1 LTLFVEAPF
10 ERRQAVIA
18 SAKWKLSTKRVSS
31 KSICRD
37 FTASQEK
44 NNSTNFSLVIEFQMS
59 TDNLKNPRGK
69 KASPIETNPPEIPE
83 TTAKPVEDD
92 AVEPDKDQVSELRQ
106 MFDKLFFATSAQSD
120 RIHNEV
126 LQIKSMQARQRDEVS
141 DLKSSLIQMS
151 AASSPDSTSYRPNN
165 TPKKSSFFFGTPEL
179 VPRPSI
185 QVLQTDI
192 VYDKELKVSSL
203 EGLQYLAKQLQ
214 LLSSKYPGRE
224 IKLSHMVSFSLR
236 PHVVAAWNSHC
247 HQESLITGSEPEEI
261 LVENW
266 LSLSNE
272 TVQAILI
279 EAARPRTRE
288 LYSRDLVLFLG
299 KSIPQSP
306 PMNTDNFKSFYPQLM
321 KTLNDLVQLHDLLSE
336 ETSKF
341 SNNKAKMPPAGY
353 GTKESPGHI
362 ALWLISLGSQKDS
375 VMQWL
380 GKDNLSKYKTLDPA
394 VKFIRAKL
402 MEGRSQSEARMDFDA
417 KLTPIRY
424 EDVRHTQGESNTR
437 MQTPSHGHHIS
448 SYDSSRS
455 RHQSS
460 RVGFSAIDLQP
471 SSDKIPGD
479 YNTQADNDTD
489 EAEPDF
495 TDPDSRNFVDSYDNS
510 FTQSPPTPLEE
521 KSQDVLED
529 TYAAMT
535 DSPSARNAI
544 AATYRG
550 YCSELFV
557 FGTCHRRDSGCPL
570 DHSAAGQERCIQS
583 FTLLAKRE
591 LTSHSKLPPWAPA
604 KPVQSSF
611 FTPRPTVPASRQD
624 QRPSYHSDPRTETR
638 YPRTSNSYQA
648 QTPNRH
654 PGASAP
660 SRSFSK

>member
-1 LTLFVEAPF
+1 
-10 ERRQAVIA
+10 
-18 SAKWKLSTKRVSS
+18 
-31 KSICRD
+31 
-37 FTASQEK
+37 
-44 NNSTNFSLVIEFQMS
+44 MS

-69 KASPIETNPPEIPE
+69 KTSTLETNPPAIQESA
-83 TTAKPVEDD
+83 TKSVEAD
-92 AVEPDKDQVSELRQ
+92 VIEPNKDPVSELRQ
-106 MFDKLFFATSAQSD
+106 MFDKLILATSAQSD

-126 LQIKSMQARQRDEVS
+126 LQIKSIQARQRDEVS
-141 DLKSSLIQMS
+141 DLKSSLIQLS
-151 AASSPDSTSYRPNN
+151 ATSSPDSIPYRPDS
-165 TPKKSSFFFGTPEL
+165 TPKKSSFFFGTPDI

-224 IKLSHMVSFSLR
+224 LRLSHMVSFSLR

-306 PMNTDNFKSFYPQLM
+306 PMNTDNFKAFYPQLM
-321 KTLNDLVQLHDLLSE
+321 KTLNDLVQLHDILSE

-341 SNNKAKMPPAGY
+341 SNNKAKMPPTGY

-424 EDVRHTQGESNTR
+424 EDVRHTQGESNIR
-437 MQTPSHGHHIS
+437 MQTPSQGHNVS
-448 SYDSSRS
+448 PYDPSKS
-455 RHQSS
+455 RHQPS
-460 RVGFSAIDLQP
+460 RVGFSAIDLQAH
-471 SSDKIPGD
+471 SDNTND
-479 YNTQADNDTD
+479 EYNIHAEDNTD
-489 EAEPDF
+489 EAQPDF
-495 TDPDSRNFVDSYDNS
+495 TGLDTCDFSDGYDYS
-510 FTQSPPTPLEE
+510 PTQSPPTLLEDQ
-521 KSQDVLED
+521 SNTILDD

-535 DSPSARNAI
+535 DAPSARNAI

-583 FTLLAKRE
+583 FTLLTKRE
-591 LTSHSKLPPWAPA
+591 LTSHSKLPPWVPT

-611 FTPRPTVPASRQD
+611 VTPRPTIPASRPD
-624 QRPSYHSDPRTETR
+624 QRPTYRPDPRTEMR

-648 QTPNRH
+648 QTSNRY

-660 SRSFSK
+660 SRSFST

>member
-1 LTLFVEAPF
+1 
-10 ERRQAVIA
+10 
-18 SAKWKLSTKRVSS
+18 
-31 KSICRD
+31 
-37 FTASQEK
+37 
-44 NNSTNFSLVIEFQMS
+44 MS
-59 TDNLKNPRGK
+59 NDNLKIPRGK
-69 KASPIETNPPEIPE
+69 KTSSLETNPVANPG
-83 TTAKPVEDD
+83 TTTKSTEEDD
-92 AVEPDKDQVSELRQ
+92 AQPIKDPVSELRE
-106 MFDKLFFATSAQSD
+106 MFDKLILATSAQSD

-126 LQIKSMQARQRDEVS
+126 LQIKFIQARQRDEVS
-141 DLKSSLIQMS
+141 DLKSSIIQLS
-151 AASSPDSTSYRPNN
+151 ATSSLDPMPNRPND
-165 TPKKSSFFFGTPEL
+165 TPRKSSFFFGTQDV

-203 EGLQYLAKQLQ
+203 EGLQYLAKQIH

-224 IKLSHMVSFSLR
+224 LKLSHMVSFSLR

-247 HQESLITGSEPEEI
+247 HQESLITGSDPEEI

-288 LYSRDLVLFLG
+288 LYSRDLILFLG

-306 PMNTDNFKSFYPQLM
+306 PINTDNFKTFYPPLM
-321 KTLNDLVQLHDLLSE
+321 KTLNDLVQLHDIMSE

-341 SNNKAKMPPAGY
+341 SNNKAKVPPAGY

-380 GKDNLSKYKTLDPA
+380 GKDNLSKFKTLDTA

-437 MQTPSHGHHIS
+437 MQTPSHGHQAS
-448 SYDSSRS
+448 SYEATRS
-455 RHQSS
+455 RHQHS

-471 SSDKIPGD
+471 YPD
-479 YNTQADNDTD
+479 YTTD
-489 EAEPDF
+489 EYNIHAENDIDQALPDF
-495 TDPDSRNFVDSYDNS
+495 TGPDTCDYSDAYDRS
-510 FTQSPPTPLEE
+510 STQSPPTLLNDQAD
-521 KSQDVLED
+521 SVLDD

-535 DSPSARNAI
+535 DAPSARNAI

-583 FTLLAKRE
+583 FTFLAKRE
-591 LTSHSKLPPWAPA
+591 LSSHSKLPPWAPT
-604 KPVQSSF
+604 KSVQSSF
-611 FTPRPTVPASRQD
+611 VISRPMTPASRPD
-624 QRPSYHSDPRTETR
+624 QRASYRPDPGTETR
-638 YPRTSNSYQA
+638 YPRTSNSNQA
-648 QTPNRH
+648 QVPNRY
-654 PGASAP
+654 PGANTP
-660 SRSFSK
+660 SRSFST